1 MTDALLAYSVAKM
14 KEYGIVDSG
23 DSATLGIGAMTDAR
37 MKSFFDKMVRAGV
50 VKPSI
55 DLAKAYTL
63 QFVNQKV
70 GLDLRPKELTHAP
83 MVHALST
90 SDTFVVAL
98 RGVSKT
104 FANGV
109 VALDHFDLDARPG
122 EFLTLLGPSGCG
134 KSTALR
140 IIAGLS
146 EPTGGRVEWP
156 PSGVAAARDIGFV
169 FQEPTLMP
177 WATVA
182 ANVRLPLRLSGLDD
196 AASQPRVTAA
206 LERVGL
212 AGFAGAYPR
221 ELSGGMKMRVSI
233 ARALVTEPK
242 LLLMDEPFA
251 ALDEITRFK
260 LNDDLLSVWQML
272 GMTVVFVTHS
282 VFESVYLSNRIVVM
296 TPRPGRVSTEL
307 PIDAPYPR
315 DQRFRTSAEYAG
327 YCRLASEAL
336 ADAMQSGAG
345 R

>member
-1 MTDALLAYSVAKM
+1 MALAAS
-14 KEYGIVDSG
+14 S
-23 DSATLGIGAMTDAR
+23 
-37 MKSFFDKMVRAGV
+37 
-50 VKPSI
+50 
-55 DLAKAYTL
+55 
-63 QFVNQKV
+63 Q
-70 GLDLRPKELTHAP
+70 RPI
-83 MVHALST
+83 
-90 SDTFVVAL
+90 VAL
-98 RGVSKT
+98 RGVGKT

-109 VALDHFDLDARPG
+109 TALDRLDLAVRAG

-146 EPTGGRVEWP
+146 EPSSGAVEWP
-156 PSGVAAARDIGFV
+156 SAAVPEAGRHDIGFV

-182 ANVRLPLRLSGLDD
+182 GNVRLPLDLQHADN
-196 AASQPRVTAA
+196 AAQSRVAPA

-212 AGFAGAYPR
+212 AAFAQAYPR

-260 LNDDLLSVWQML
+260 LNDDLLSLWQTL
-272 GMTVVFVTHS
+272 GKTVVFVTHS

-296 TPRPGRVSTEL
+296 TPRPGRIFTVL
-307 PIDAPYPR
+307 AIDAPYPR
-315 DQRFRTSAEYAG
+315 DQHFRTSAEYVG
-327 YCRLASEAL
+327 LCRLASEAL
-336 ADAMQSGAG
+336 AAAG
-345 R
+345 GDER